1 MCNKNLTGGDFLG
14 GVPKEVFD
22 AKNPCG
28 MQAGCGQAC
37 AAKAD
42 EAVGEAGDRAVL
54 EQVTLKPVPAV
65 HPDDIDALQQQQTVE
80 ARAQVVG

>member
-1 MCNKNLTGGDFLG
+1 MPNSLKKSDGDAFAGVSFGGCA
-14 GVPKEVFD
+14 KAQD
-22 AKNPCG
+22 ACG
-28 MQAGCGQAC
+28 MTDCNQAC
-37 AAKAD
+37 TQ
-42 EAVGEAGDRAVL
+42 AVGEAGDPAVL